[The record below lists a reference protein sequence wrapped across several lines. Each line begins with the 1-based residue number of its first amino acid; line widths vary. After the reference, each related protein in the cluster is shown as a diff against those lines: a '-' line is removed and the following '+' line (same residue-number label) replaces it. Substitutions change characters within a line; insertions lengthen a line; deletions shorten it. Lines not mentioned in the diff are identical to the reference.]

1 MSQESQEVEKTW
13 KRQCVLCAARREP
26 VETWLEHGHC
36 CDRCR
41 SRLRNALLDIE
52 RLVLEAFAYVELR
65 KGSGGGT
72 HAFGSKPPIN
82 LDAIDPENASVLMN
96 PDDKTSAEPILMILE
111 SWERGIRLDRGM
123 PPYGVASEMRLKL
136 FGKGSKDTQ
145 ATLVGCVHFLY
156 KHLDWI
162 TTEPTFGLEEFAGQI
177 RRSAAALRKYDP
189 KLEIGGTRIPCPTI
203 TDKGDCNNLLLVRGP
218 DDVECDRC
226 GRTWTV
232 KRLLVVVGRDV
243 DIWVDAEALS
253 HFAGVQAQTIRLWA
267 RSGKVAKRG
276 SLYRSRDVVALIANP
291 GA

>member
-1 MSQESQEVEKTW
+1 MSLDSKAENEGWERV
-13 KRQCVLCAARREP
+13 CILCAAKKEP
-26 VETWLEHGHC
+26 RITKLEHGHC
-36 CDRCR
+36 CDKCKTNLR
-41 SRLRNALLDIE
+41 SDVLDIE
-52 RLVLEAFAYVELR
+52 RLVLEAYAYVELR
-65 KGSGGGT
+65 RGSSNSSHT
-72 HAFGSKPPIN
+72 FGSKPPIN

-162 TTEPTFGLEEFAGQI
+162 TTEPTFELEEFAGQI

-189 KLEIGGTRIPCPTI
+189 KLEIGGARIPCPTMTI
-203 TDKGDCNNLLLVRGP
+203 HGDCGNTLAINGP
-218 DDVECDRC
+218 DDIECERC
-226 GRTWTV
+226 GRIWPVLRLITV
-232 KRLLVVVGRDV
+232 AGEDADV
-243 DIWVDAEALS
+243 WIDVEALAS
-253 HFAGVQAQTIRLWA
+253 IAGVHEQTIRKWA
-267 RSGKVAKRG
+267 RAGNVAKQG
-276 SLYRSRDVVALIANP
+276 QLYRLQDVRTQSKEL